1 MGPWSRDRH
10 HDGQREFHTAHHHK
24 FQGIVQHGRIGAF
37 LIDDREHLVHIVLKI
52 LRFHGFFPC
61 HHLIHIAADGVD
73 LSVVDDKTVGMR
85 PHPAWI
91 RVGAE
96 PGVYHGDGRLVV
108 LIL

>member
-1 MGPWSRDRH
+1 MGPGGRDGH
-10 HDGQREFHTAHHHK
+10 HNGQGKLHAAHHHE
-24 FQGIVQHGRIGAF
+24 FQGVIQHGGIRAL

-52 LRFHGFFPC
+52 LRFHGFFPR

-73 LSVVDDKTVGMR
+73 FTVVDDEAVGMR

-96 PGVYHGDGRLVV
+96 PGVNHGNG
-108 LIL
+108 